1 MPQPELAEPATFNPL
16 ADGFVDW
23 PYDQYRQLRT
33 EAPVH
38 RSDLLHGWCVTR
50 YADVNTILRDAAVS
64 SEIEKATPTE
74 LTTDE
79 IRRRDENGFG
89 GRTLVLLDD
98 PDHAVL
104 RKLIMKP
111 FRAREVEGLRE
122 LVEERVRVRVDD
134 LVATKGTGRVE
145 LDLIEDFAYPLP
157 VEIFCQMLG
166 IPEEDHPVFRF
177 WVNCVARTL
186 DPVMDGAERAE
197 LTAHMVDMYAFLD
210 QLVATKRAS
219 DDDDILSGLIG
230 AEEDGQTLT
239 HDELMAQIMTLYV
252 AGHEPTAGLVGNG
265 MLALLNHPDQWALLQ
280 ADRSLLRNAV
290 SELLRYDGPNQ
301 FVRRIAL
308 RDFEFE
314 GPEGTVTIPSGS
326 VIYASPG
333 SANRDEARWGPTA
346 DEVDITRE
354 DAGQHLQFGAGIHAC
369 LGSHLARLQAETMF
383 TAILDRFEDIE
394 LAGDPVW
401 STRMV
406 IRGLNKL
413 PVRATLH

>member
-23 PYDQYRQLRT
+23 PYDQYRQLRAQ
-33 EAPVH
+33 APVH

-50 YADVNTILRDAAVS
+50 YADVNTILRDPAVS

-98 PDHAVL
+98 PDHAQL
-104 RKLIMKP
+104 RKLIMRP
-111 FRAREVEGLRE
+111 FRAREVEGVRD
-122 LVEERVRVRVDD
+122 LVEERVRVRVDE

-197 LTAHMVDMYAFLD
+197 LTAHMIDMYAFLD
-210 QLVATKRAS
+210 ELVAAKRGA
-219 DDDDILSGLIG
+219 DDDDILSGLIN
-230 AEEDGQTLT
+230 AEEDGQFLT
-239 HDELMAQIMTLYV
+239 HDELLAQIMTLYV

-265 MLALLNHPDQWALLQ
+265 MLALLNHPDQWAMLQ

-301 FVRRIAL
+301 FVRRVAL

-314 GPEGTVTIPSGS
+314 GPDGPVTIPSGA
-326 VIYASPG
+326 VIYASPASG
-333 SANRDEARWGPTA
+333 NRDEARWGDTA
-346 DEVDITRE
+346 DLVDITRE

-406 IRGLNKL
+406 IRGLNRL
-413 PVRATLH
+413 PVRATLR